1 VPPPSG
7 PVRLTVHAGPTRPV
21 PLPGKLTAL
30 LRSAQVT
37 ETDTERS
44 VFTLSFDASGRDPAA
59 ADDVPSLR
67 SGPLTCGSRVSLVL
81 SFGAASTVLADGFV
95 TEADLALPDHP
106 GGPAMLN
113 VTAEDPSF
121 LLDLEERDVPYP
133 NQSDYGQVVDILRR
147 YADRGI
153 TAQVS
158 QPDADSQESASQRL
172 PSQHDT
178 DLRHLVML
186 ARRHDFACY
195 MIPGPDPGTSACYW
209 GRPVRAGQ
217 PQPAVSVDLGSD
229 TNVEGPLSFRT
240 SALAQIQVQ
249 GAVKEP
255 RSGGTAPFS
264 ALTTRR
270 EPLAALPLSALRT
283 AMPRTRRER
292 LSGPDS
298 AAARGRAQ
306 ARLDRS
312 IDGVTGTGTLDGARY
327 RAVLRPR
334 ALVGVRGAGWAHD
347 GLWYVKQVVH
357 DLTPGSYRQS
367 FTITREGFG
376 STVQTVRVVPA

>member
-1 VPPPSG
+1 MPPAGG

-21 PLPGKLTAL
+21 PLPGSLTAA
-30 LRSAQVT
+30 LRSARVT

-67 SGPLTCGSRVSLVL
+67 SGPLTCGSRISLVL
-81 SFGAASTVLADGFV
+81 SFGAAATVLADGFV
-95 TEADLALPDHP
+95 TEADLSLPDRP
-106 GGPAMLN
+106 GGAALLN
-113 VTAEDPSF
+113 VTAEDASL
-121 LLDLEERDVPYP
+121 LLDREERDVPYP
-133 NQSDYGQVVDILRR
+133 NLGDYEQVLEILRP

-153 TAQVS
+153 TARVS
-158 QPDADSQESASQRL
+158 RPAVDSQETAVQRV
-172 PSQHDT
+172 PGQHDT

-186 ARRHDFACY
+186 ARRHAFACY
-195 MIPGPDPGTSACYW
+195 MIPGPVPGSSACYW
-209 GRPVRAGQ
+209 GEPIRAGK
-217 PQPAVSVDLGSD
+217 PQPAVSVDLGSA
-229 TNVEGPLSFRT
+229 TNVDGALAFRA
-240 SALAQIQVQ
+240 SALSQVVVQ

-255 RSGGTAPFS
+255 RSGGTVPVS
-264 ALTTRR
+264 ALTTRQ

-298 AAARGRAQ
+298 TVARSRAQ
-306 ARLDRS
+306 ARLDNS
-312 IDGVTGTGTLDGARY
+312 INGVTGTGTLDGARY

-347 GLWYVKQVVH
+347 GLWYVQQVVH

-376 STVQTVRVVPA
+376 STVQVVPT